1 MQFLKQFVIATTAI
15 IAAALFSPLPVIS
28 HADAAVIVGG
38 RPAGCPARYC
48 GCASARHVGLSG
60 AKWNLAAN
68 WLTLPRASC
77 APGMAAAR
85 RGHVFIIK
93 ACHGNGTVTAYDPN
107 SGGGKTRIHTRSLAG
122 YTVVNPRGG
131 GGGGYTAYAWWKPE
145 PHHAVSRANYRRSKA
160 TARRHAPRAMPPQPP
175 SQVATIL

>member
-1 MQFLKQFVIATTAI
+1 MRLLKQFVIATTAI

-28 HADAAVIVGG
+28 YADAAVIVGG

-48 GCASARHVGLSG
+48 GCAAARHVGLSG

-131 GGGGYTAYAWWKPE
+131 GGGYAAYAWWKPE
-145 PHHAVSRANYRRSKA
+145 PHHAVSRAKYRRGAA
-160 TARRHAPRAMPPQPP
+160 TARRHAPRAMPPQQP
-175 SQVATIL
+175 SQMATIL